1 MKDIYNPDYYRT
13 GKIEVADYIED
24 KGFNFFLG
32 NVVKYVSRAGKKE
45 GNATIQDLKKAKWY
59 LDREISRQEQ
69 LLETP
74 KKLTAINGNDVTGTW
89 LGETYTSSEG
99 VETEYPYNEEDFEF
113 VEGADYDD
121 DDNDDGEDEP
131 LG

>member
-45 GNATIQDLKKAKWY
+45 GNALIQDLKKAKWY

-69 LLETP
+69 LLKIP
-74 KKLTAINGNDVTGTW
+74 KKTTAINGNDVTGTW
-89 LGETYTSSEG
+89 LGETYTSSEE
-99 VETEYPYNEEDFEF
+99 VETDYPYNEEDFEF

-121 DDNDDGEDEP
+121 NDDEEGDEP